1 MSDVG
6 SPRTAREGGMARAF
20 AAAGV
25 AIPVAL
31 LAALPGLVYAA
42 GFDHLAYT
50 LGLMAGVVIA
60 GFLIA
65 PTIAERNSASIPQA
79 IRSRFGSGAAIVA
92 IAIALLVVVPLL
104 VAEMTL
110 VALVAEAMFGAGF
123 VWAVLAALAAASL
136 LALFLT
142 ERGINLLAIIA
153 FAFVAMSLI
162 GSLFAAGFTLHG
174 TAFPYFTFGDTL
186 SRISALEEKLLENGL
201 VDFDTFSVHIT
212 PFLRLPQR
220 GFVALVISIALGT
233 AVLLPLV
240 TTIAR
245 AGRPASV
252 RSTGAWAAVFV
263 MLLLIS
269 VPPLAA
275 YAKLEIYTAMTSGAS
290 LANLPAWLIAPLDAG
305 VATIHGTSPFLLE
318 AVAEAA
324 RAGHQ
329 DLASIGDAL
338 VLNVNAHT
346 QWMALAVETKQA
358 LLSAAQSL
366 VADPQAQTWTVYTQS
381 VLPAAATNAGNAAAL
396 LSQGAL
402 AIAPAGLLVAL
413 PAILGAPG
421 WFAAAIGVAVIF
433 AALVMAA
440 ALIRSLFDASGRE
453 EAGRTCTVC
462 RFALGIGPALL
473 AAAIAMLRV
482 DDLATIVV
490 SALSLGAA
498 GLFPVLAV
506 GLSWKRVT
514 AVAAGA
520 AMLVGGGTALY
531 YDVGVQVFPVSFY
544 NTWAP
549 FSNAAE
555 FAIENFRATEI
566 DAADAETD
574 EARAEAAGALESLA
588 RGKPGRPGLANWF
601 GIESAS
607 GAIFGVPFGLI
618 TLVLMTFLTGRKRR
632 DQP

>member
-1 MSDVG
+1 M
-6 SPRTAREGGMARAF
+6 THAI

-25 AIPVAL
+25 AIPVVL
-31 LAALPGLVYAA
+31 LAALPGLVYVA

-50 LGLMAGVVIA
+50 LGVMAGVVIA
-60 GFLIA
+60 GLLIA
-65 PTIAERNSASIPQA
+65 PKIAETNSASIPQA
-79 IRSRFGSGAAIVA
+79 IRTRFGSGAANVA
-92 IAIALLVVVPLL
+92 VVIALLVIVPLL
-104 VAEMTL
+104 VAEATL

-123 VWAVLAALAAASL
+123 VWAVLAALATATP
-136 LALFLT
+136 LALFLS
-142 ERGINLLAIIA
+142 ERGFNLLAIIA
-153 FAFVAMSLI
+153 FALLAASLI
-162 GSLFAAGFTLHG
+162 GSLFAAGFTMHG
-174 TAFPYFTFGDTL
+174 TAFPYLAFGDTL

-240 TTIAR
+240 ATLAR

-252 RSTGAWAAVFV
+252 RSTGAWASVFV

-275 YAKLEIYTAMTSGAS
+275 YAKLEIYTAMTSGTP
-290 LANLPAWLIAPLDAG
+290 LANLPAWLVAPLDAG
-305 VATIHGTSPFLLE
+305 LATIHGTSLFLLE

-324 RAGHQ
+324 RAGNQ
-329 DLASIGDAL
+329 DLTSVGDAL
-338 VLNVNAHT
+338 LLNASAYT
-346 QWMALAVETKQA
+346 QWMALAVETREA

-366 VADPQAQTWTVYTQS
+366 VADPQAQTWAVYTQS
-381 VLPAAATNAGNAAAL
+381 VLPAAATNAGNEAAV
-396 LSQGAL
+396 LSQAAL
-402 AIAPAGLLVAL
+402 AITPAGLLVAL
-413 PAILGAPG
+413 PALLGAPG
-421 WFAAAIGVAVIF
+421 WLAATIGIAVIF

-440 ALIRSLFDASGRE
+440 ALIRSLLDAGGRNE
-453 EAGRTCTVC
+453 DERSCTLC
-462 RFALGIGPALL
+462 RFAPAIGTAVF
-473 AAAIAMLRV
+473 AAAVATLRI

-498 GLFPVLAV
+498 GLFPVLAL
-506 GLSWKRVT
+506 GLAWKRVT
-514 AVAAGA
+514 AAAAIA

-531 YDVGVQVFPVSFY
+531 YDVGVQAFPVSFY

-549 FSNAAE
+549 LSNAAE

-566 DAADAETD
+566 DAVDAETD
-574 EARAEAAGALESLA
+574 EARAEAASALESLA

-607 GAIFGVPFGLI
+607 GAIFGVPLGLM
-618 TLVLMTFLTGRKRR
+618 TLVLVSLLTGRKRR

>member
-6 SPRTAREGGMARAF
+6 SRRSAREGGIVHAL
-20 AAAGV
+20 AAAGGAV
-25 AIPVAL
+25 PVAL

-60 GFLIA
+60 GLLIA
-65 PTIAERNSASIPQA
+65 PAIAETKSASIPQA
-79 IRSRFGSGAAIVA
+79 IRFRFGSGAAFLAIV
-92 IAIALLVVVPLL
+92 IALLVVIPLL
-104 VAEMTL
+104 VAEATL
-110 VALVAEAMFGAGF
+110 VALVAEAMFGVGF
-123 VWAVLAALAAASL
+123 VWAALAALAAASL
-136 LALFLT
+136 LALVAT
-142 ERGINLLAIIA
+142 ERGLNLLAIIA
-153 FAFVAMSLI
+153 FALLATSLI

-174 TAFPYFTFGDTL
+174 TAFPYLTFGETL

-220 GFVALVISIALGT
+220 GFVALVVTIALGT

-240 TTIAR
+240 ATLAR

-275 YAKLEIYTAMTSGAS
+275 YAKLEIYTAMTSATP
-290 LANLPAWLIAPLDAG
+290 LANVPAWLIAPLDAG
-305 VATIHGTSPFLLE
+305 LATIHGTSPFLLA
-318 AVAEAA
+318 AVADAA
-324 RAGHQ
+324 RSGHQ
-329 DLASIGDAL
+329 DLTSIGDAL
-338 VLNVNAHT
+338 LLNASAHA
-346 QWMALAVETKQA
+346 QWMALAVEAKQA

-366 VADPQAQTWTVYTQS
+366 VADPQARTWAVFTEA
-381 VLPAAATNAGNAAAL
+381 VLPAAATNAGNDAAAL
-396 LSQGAL
+396 SQAAL
-402 AIAPAGLLVAL
+402 AITPAGLLVAL
-413 PAILGAPG
+413 PALFGAPG
-421 WFAAAIGVAVIF
+421 WLAAMIGIALIV

-440 ALIRSLFDASGRE
+440 ALIRSLFDAGGRKDD
-453 EAGRTCTVC
+453 GRTCILC
-462 RFALGIGPALL
+462 RLALGIGPAAF
-473 AAAIAMLRV
+473 AAAVTTLRI
-482 DDLATIVV
+482 DDPATVVV

-498 GLFPVLAV
+498 GLFPVLAL
-506 GLSWKRVT
+506 GLAWKRVT
-514 AVAAGA
+514 AAAAVA
-520 AMLVGGGTALY
+520 AMLIGGGTALY
-531 YDVGVQVFPVSFY
+531 YDVGVQAFPVSFY

-549 FSNAAE
+549 LSNAAE

-566 DAADAETD
+566 DAVDAESD
-574 EARAEAAGALESLA
+574 EARAEAASALESLA

-607 GAIFGVPFGLI
+607 GAIFGVPLGLI
-618 TLVLMTFLTGRKRR
+618 TLVLVTLLIGRKRR
-632 DQP
+632 VQP